1 MCRKFAHGVRLILLH
16 PDIAARSCEDCVRY
30 LYYDRGPN
38 DFGERVERGGIPIPR
53 GKSPTPCMWCPK
65 IPAGARPAPENAIEL
80 SLQNL
85 QAWTHYRECK
95 AVGSFPHDAIVR
107 MNAGI
112 VAEAEAAAER
122 MRQARSGLGL
132 LGLLAK

>member
-1 MCRKFAHGVRLILLH
+1 
-16 PDIAARSCEDCVRY
+16 
-30 LYYDRGPN
+30 
-38 DFGERVERGGIPIPR
+38 
-53 GKSPTPCMWCPK
+53 MWCPK